1 MVFQEWAHEL
11 SQLITK
17 RHIIN
22 FSTAIAILLC
32 GILLA
37 RRAHA
42 AIGRLGTLDQSQ
54 RMLFQ
59 RIAYYGLLVL
69 ATAAALDTLGL
80 DLKVLLG
87 AAGVLT
93 VAIGFAAQTSASNLI
108 SGLFLMFERPFV
120 VGNTIAVGD
129 IRGEVIA
136 IDLMSTKIRTFNNL
150 MIRVPNETLVKSNI
164 TNYSYFPIRRVEVE
178 VGVAYG
184 SDLAFVSDLL
194 KQTVLAHPE
203 TLREP
208 APLILVKGLG
218 ASSIDFNIQLW
229 TPTESVPNL
238 PSELYQAIELALKA
252 NGIEIPFPTQ
262 TILHRP
268 LTAHA

>member
-1 MVFQEWAHEL
+1 MVFQEWAQDMSH
-11 SQLITK
+11 LITK
-17 RHIIN
+17 QHVVN
-22 FSTAIAILLC
+22 LVTAVAILLV

-42 AIGRLGTLDQSQ
+42 AIGRLNTLDQSQ

-59 RIAYYGLLVL
+59 RGAYYGLLVL
-69 ATAAALDTLGL
+69 AAAAALDTLGF

-129 IRGEVIA
+129 IRGEVVA
-136 IDLMSTKIRTFNNL
+136 IELMSTKIRTFSNL

-164 TNYSYFPIRRVEVE
+164 TNYSYFPIRRIEIE

-184 SDLAFVSDLL
+184 SDLAFVSEVL
-194 KQTVLAHPE
+194 KQTVQGHPE

-208 APLILVKGLG
+208 SPLVLIKGLG
-218 ASSIDFNIQLW
+218 ASSIDFTIQLW
-229 TPTESVPNL
+229 TPTESIAVL

-252 NGIEIPFPTQ
+252 NGVEIPFPTR
-262 TILHRP
+262 TVLHRP
-268 LTAHA
+268 LTAKA